1 MKLLLHACCGPC
13 SLEPTRLLKAAG
25 HDITIYYANSNIHPA
40 EEYEHR
46 LATLRAWAADAGFEV
61 LEGPYDPAT
70 WEACAGRIGDAA
82 IAEVEQA
89 RAKADAEGECA
100 GEREG
105 EIDGAN
111 EASSNRCKTVTD
123 TNHGA
128 ASPDGAPLFASA
140 TGSAAPRAAVLSV
153 DPARREARCRACYRL
168 RLEETAR
175 VAAERGFEGIGTTL
189 SVSPYQYTQVIRE
202 EVERAAAQAGVAPV
216 FEDFRPYYDEA
227 TRESRKLGMYRQN
240 FCGCRRARRAQGAAR
255 RRKSRRTRGPRRRAR
270 SRGSRTRS
278 SQSRARS
285 LRPEAGTQARHPE
298 SPTRTGEIAARLHLP
313 DEYALPLLA
322 HCTRKRKAVDE
333 ELAPASLSKEPG
345 VLARFPHHASPRA
358 NKNAFRFSLPEKRKA
373 FDQTPST

>member
-82 IAEVEQA
+82 IAEVERA
-89 RAKADAEGECA
+89 RAGAGVQGEGECA
-100 GEREG
+100 IESP
-105 EIDGAN
+105 D
-111 EASSNRCKTVTD
+111 EASGNRCKTVTD
-123 TNHGA
+123 TDEETFTNTSMPTALTITADSCADEVASNSRSKSVTDMNHGA
-128 ASPDGAPLFASA
+128 VSPAGTTLSTSSMHD
-140 TGSAAPRAAVLSV
+140 AAPRAAVLSV

-168 RLEETAR
+168 RLEETAQ

-227 TRESRKLGMYRQN
+227 TRESRELGMYRQN
-240 FCGCRRARRAQGAAR
+240 FCGCRISDREAAAERAERKEQRAAAKAAERAAHADERAAEEAAR
-255 RRKSRRTRGPRRRAR
+255 AAHKAERA
-270 SRGSRTRS
+270 
-278 SQSRARS
+278 AYDKK
-285 LRPEAGTQARHPE
+285 QARK
-298 SPTRTGEIAARLHLP
+298 RAILK
-313 DEYALPLLA
+313 AL
-322 HCTRKRKAVDE
+322 REQGK
-333 ELAPASLSKEPG
+333 
-345 VLARFPHHASPRA
+345 
-358 NKNAFRFSLPEKRKA
+358 
-373 FDQTPST
+373 

>member
-82 IAEVEQA
+82 IAEVERA
-89 RAKADAEGECA
+89 RAGAGAQGEGEDA
-100 GEREG
+100 
-105 EIDGAN
+105 IKDPN
-111 EASSNRCKTVTD
+111 KPPSNRCKSVTD
-123 TNHGA
+123 MNNGNV
-128 ASPDGAPLFASA
+128 SPDGAPLSTSTANS
-140 TGSAAPRAAVLSV
+140 TAPRAAVLSV

-202 EVERAAAQAGVAPV
+202 EVERAATQAGVAPV

-227 TRESRKLGMYRQN
+227 TRGSRELGMYRQN
-240 FCGCRRARRAQGAAR
+240 FCGCRISDLEAAAERAERKEQRAAAKAAERAAHADERAAEEAAR
-255 RRKSRRTRGPRRRAR
+255 AAHKAERA
-270 SRGSRTRS
+270 
-278 SQSRARS
+278 AYDKK
-285 LRPEAGTQARHPE
+285 QARK
-298 SPTRTGEIAARLHLP
+298 RAILK
-313 DEYALPLLA
+313 AL
-322 HCTRKRKAVDE
+322 REQGK
-333 ELAPASLSKEPG
+333 
-345 VLARFPHHASPRA
+345 
-358 NKNAFRFSLPEKRKA
+358 
-373 FDQTPST
+373 

>member
-82 IAEVEQA
+82 IAEIEQA
-89 RAKADAEGECA
+89 RAKAGVKGECA

-105 EIDGAN
+105 EIDGTN

-123 TNHGA
+123 TEEEVFANTSLPTTMAITADGCAGEVASDRRSKSVTDTNHGA
-128 ASPDGAPLFASA
+128 VSPASA
-140 TGSAAPRAAVLSV
+140 LLSASTANSAAPRAAVLSV

-175 VAAERGFEGIGTTL
+175 VAAERGFESIGTTL

-202 EVERAAAQAGVAPV
+202 EVERAAAQAGIAPV

-227 TRESRKLGMYRQN
+227 TRESRELGMYRQN
-240 FCGCRRARRAQGAAR
+240 FCGCRISDLEAAAERAERKEQRAAAKAAERAAHADERAAEEAAR
-255 RRKSRRTRGPRRRAR
+255 AAHKAERA
-270 SRGSRTRS
+270 
-278 SQSRARS
+278 AYDKK
-285 LRPEAGTQARHPE
+285 QARK
-298 SPTRTGEIAARLHLP
+298 RAILK
-313 DEYALPLLA
+313 AL
-322 HCTRKRKAVDE
+322 REQGK
-333 ELAPASLSKEPG
+333 
-345 VLARFPHHASPRA
+345 
-358 NKNAFRFSLPEKRKA
+358 
-373 FDQTPST
+373 